1 MDKNIQL
8 SIIVVSLNFKDKFE
22 KTISSIKNQSLKN
35 YELIVVDGKSSDGT
49 IELIEKY
56 KNIIDKKIIEID
68 INLLMLR
75 TKVSYFISKMVYFF
89 KFW

>member
-8 SIIVVSLNFKDKFE
+8 SIIVVSLNTKDKFE

-56 KNIIDKKIIEID
+56 ITELRFIHDRVGSGPR
-68 INLLMLR
+68 NLQC
-75 TKVSYFISKMVYFF
+75 
-89 KFW
+89 